1 MPYDFK
7 IGDAVPYIPTA
18 EEIDTGYDRAE
29 LRMRVAEPL
38 RAPRDGAL
46 LSMGYGEF
54 RAWAEFV
61 GLRDL
66 FYSGSSHHT
75 AGLIPHHPGC
85 ARLTPGH
92 LARFREALA
101 AAEKGNWERGVEVAQ
116 WFVRWTEKALA
127 ECSVPALHNR

>member
-29 LRMRVAEPL
+29 LRMWVAEPL
-38 RAPRDGAL
+38 RVPGDGAL
-46 LSMGYGEF
+46 LSLGYGEF
-54 RAWAEFV
+54 LTWAEFV

-66 FYSGSSHHT
+66 FYRDFSSHT
-75 AGLIPHHPGC
+75 TGLIPHHPGC

-92 LARFREALA
+92 LARFRKALA
-101 AAEKGNWERGVEVAQ
+101 VAEGHQWGVEVAQ
-116 WFVRWTEKALA
+116 WFVTWTERALA